1 MADKYHNEW
10 IIQDIVKDSLIFRAQ
25 SSAFSFLSS
34 MAFDLDNAID
44 MLEGIEEIYVLRLQI
59 DLMKEKILY
68 LKMANGIGRQIG
80 GIT

>member
-1 MADKYHNEW
+1 MPDKYHNEW
-10 IIQDIVKDSLIFRAQ
+10 IIQDIVKDSRIFRAQ

-44 MLEGIEEIYVLRLQI
+44 MLEGIEEISVLRLQI

-68 LKMANGIGRQIG
+68 LKMANGIARQIG
-80 GIT
+80 GTT

>member
-1 MADKYHNEW
+1 MADECHNRWLLQE
-10 IIQDIVKDSLIFRAQ
+10 IVKDSRIFRAQ

-34 MAFDLDNAID
+34 MAFELNNAID
-44 MLEGIEEIYVLRLQI
+44 MLEGIEEISVLRLQI

>member
-1 MADKYHNEW
+1 MPDKYHNEW
-10 IIQDIVKDSLIFRAQ
+10 IIQDIVKDSRIFRAQ

-44 MLEGIEEIYVLRLQI
+44 MLEGIEEISVLRLQI

-68 LKMANGIGRQIG
+68 LKMANGIVRQIG
-80 GIT
+80 GTT